1 MATSRAKVHLLTTA
15 KIPLAALILA
25 LLLSLLG
32 AISAPDPAA
41 ATPDEVK
48 WSRVNIPTEGETGNW
63 VLASGSNVQHL
74 TMAVDST
81 FYCYA
86 NPSGTSYT
94 LFKSTDAGYNWSPIG
109 KVEDAIVDIATA
121 PDDASIVYYATVSD
135 VYESVDTG
143 NSFTTLPPSP
153 GGAGSDNITITSID
167 VARLESNSIIAVG
180 TRDTDASQ
188 YGGVY
193 ILDQNEA
200 FTSWLNTNMVNYDVC
215 VVAFSPNFAADLE
228 LVAVVT
234 DETDTLVTTR
244 ISDFDWGTVIGDAT
258 IEGLAARAAAIA
270 FPDDHDATTAGYTL
284 FVAIDTG
291 SANGDVYMV
300 NGKWAPSGSMAIDL
314 DIGYDYNLSNVDV
327 TGLAVSG
334 STTTASLLA
343 GTANSTQVYIS
354 TDSGTN
360 WTRSSKEPTGQ
371 TKTCL
376 LMAPYFTSSGLAYA
390 ATTGAESAF
399 SYTTDGG
406 VTWNQAGL
414 IDTKISENG
423 IIDLAISPNYSQ
435 DDTLFMLTFDG
446 THTESSLWRSLNGG
460 TKWERVLTSTLANT
474 DSLDLVELP
483 PQYGNDSQV
492 VFLTGASGSNSAIWK
507 STDNGQTFRRR
518 GASFHIDIWTVVN
531 DNTLFLGSYDGSNGL
546 VYRTTNSGLTYS
558 TEAVAGSIS
567 LQSIVLS
574 PDYEQDET
582 MLVGNTYGWV
592 YWSEDNGTSFK
603 LLGEQLPLSSTSPG
617 KVTVA
622 FDPKFSSNKT
632 IYAATDTEATAESNE
647 RIYRFIIGKSDIWE
661 SIDSTLPVGSM
672 LSQFTV
678 SADGTLYATNSQP
691 VDAVKEEGGMERS
704 LNPTYSLGPTF
715 KTVIRG
721 LDDGATLTGLWLCG
735 TQLWSIDT
743 KNTRLMTYNDSLAP
757 MVILTSPPDKSPG
770 IATGNV
776 SLDWETLKGAT
787 KYEWQLDYDTDF
799 STVPSGFEG
808 DTKESSAR
816 SPALATATTYYW
828 RVRAS
833 EPVLSQWSAKW
844 SFTTSLGTA
853 VIAPELYSPEAGDNE
868 IPIKPVFQWSAI
880 AGADSYELLVSTDA
894 SFSNPIIVKIDD
906 YALPATAWQSNI
918 SLDYNTAYYWKVRAS
933 GSSSH
938 SAWSAVGG
946 FTTQSPPSEPSPAP
960 ELSSPQPLSPA
971 SPSPQLSS
979 PPSPPLPSSSPA
991 QPTLPDWVIYLVG
1004 ALLLTIVLLLITL
1017 LALVVVTRRP

>member
-1 MATSRAKVHLLTTA
+1 MAKS
-15 KIPLAALILA
+15 KIPALALALA

-32 AISAPDPAA
+32 TISAPDPAVA
-41 ATPDEVK
+41 APDEVK

-74 TMAVDST
+74 TMAVDGT

-109 KVEDAIVDIATA
+109 KVEDAIVALATA
-121 PDDASIVYYATVSD
+121 PDDASIVYYATASN
-135 VYESVDTG
+135 VYESVDAG
-143 NSFTTLPPSP
+143 NSFITLPPNP

-167 VARLESNSIIAVG
+167 VARLENNSIIAVG

-200 FTSWLNTNMVNYDVC
+200 FTSWLNTNMGNYDVC
-215 VVAFSPNFAADLE
+215 AAAFSPNFATDRE

-244 ISDFDWGTVIGDAT
+244 ISDLDWGTVTGDAT
-258 IEGLAARAAAIA
+258 IEGLATRAAAIA

-291 SANGDVYMV
+291 SGNGDVYMV
-300 NGKWAPSGSMAIDL
+300 NGMWAPAGSMAIDL

-334 STTTASLLA
+334 NTTAANLLA
-343 GTANSTQVYIS
+343 GTANTTQVYIS

-376 LMAPYFTSSGLAYA
+376 LMAPDFTSSGLAYA

-399 SYTTDGG
+399 SHTTDGG
-406 VTWNQAGL
+406 ATWNQVGL

-507 STDNGQTFRRR
+507 STDNGQTFIRR
-518 GASFHIDIWTVVN
+518 GASFHIDIWMVVN

-558 TEAVAGSIS
+558 TEAVAGSKS
-567 LQSIVLS
+567 LQSIALS

-582 MLVGNTYGWV
+582 MLVGNTNGWV

-603 LLGEQLPLSSTSPG
+603 LLGEQLALSSTGVG

-622 FDPKFSSNKT
+622 FDPEFSSNKVV
-632 IYAATDTEATAESNE
+632 YAATDTEATAESNE
-647 RIYRFIIGKSDIWE
+647 RIYRFIIGKSDVWE
-661 SIDSTLPVGSM
+661 SIGSTLPVGSI
-672 LSQFTV
+672 LNQFTV
-678 SADGTLYATNSQP
+678 SADGTLYVTNSQP

-715 KTVIRG
+715 ETVTRS
-721 LDDGATLTGLWLCG
+721 LDDDATLTGLWLCG
-735 TQLWSIDT
+735 NQLWSIDT
-743 KNTRLMTYNDSLAP
+743 KNTRLMTYNDSLTP
-757 MVILTSPPDKSPG
+757 PVTLTSPSDKAPG

-799 STVPSGFEG
+799 STVPSEFEG
-808 DTKESSAR
+808 ETKESSAR

-868 IPIKPVFQWSAI
+868 MPIKPVFQWSAI
-880 AGADSYELLVSTDA
+880 AGADSYELLVAADA
-894 SFSNPIIVKIDD
+894 SFSNTIIVKIGD
-906 YALPATAWQSNI
+906 YALPDTAWQSNI
-918 SLDYNTAYYWKVRAS
+918 NLNYNTTYYWKVRAS

-938 SAWSAVGG
+938 SAWSAAGA

-960 ELSSPQPLSPA
+960 EPSSPQLLSSP

-979 PPSPPLPSSSPA
+979 PSSPPLPSPSPA

-1017 LALVVVTRRP
+1017 LALVVVTRRS